1 MTAEPDEAIGVTESA
16 KAPAVL
22 SGGSLDRDGLWDL
35 WRRLTEEFRF
45 ARLARHLLRSRSGW
59 GLYGVDVISTLKST
73 PMGIGAG
80 AILAGLDTTQLTA
93 LLGIAR
99 INAARNEALWKL
111 AALFYVSGPVT
122 AILAS
127 FQIAPEFTRM
137 VMLGGGFGFA
147 LIIIGLSGS
156 LLGYYKI
163 NWRAGQVAALIELEL
178 VERAQIVMVS
188 APVSAE

>member
-1 MTAEPDEAIGVTESA
+1 MNAKPDVAMGGAVIA
-16 KAPAVL
+16 RAPAVA
-22 SGGSLDRDGLWDL
+22 SGGSLDRDGLWGV

-45 ARLARHLLRSRSGW
+45 ARLVRHLLRSKSGW

-73 PMGIGAG
+73 PMGISTGT
-80 AILAGLDTTQLTA
+80 ILAGLDTMQLTA

-99 INAARNEALWKL
+99 INAARNEALWKM

-137 VMLGGGFGFA
+137 VMLGGGFGFS

-156 LLGYYKI
+156 LLGYYTI
-163 NWRAGQVAALIELEL
+163 NWRAGQLAALIELEL
-178 VERAQIVMVS
+178 VERASAVMVS

>member
-1 MTAEPDEAIGVTESA
+1 MNAKPDVAMGGAVIA
-16 KAPAVL
+16 RAPAVA
-22 SGGSLDRDGLWDL
+22 SGGSLDRDGLWDV

-45 ARLARHLLRSRSGW
+45 ARLVRHLLRSKSGW

-73 PMGIGAG
+73 PMGISTGT
-80 AILAGLDTTQLTA
+80 ILAGLDTMQLTA

-99 INAARNEALWKL
+99 INAARNEALWKM

-137 VMLGGGFGFA
+137 VMLGGGFGFS

-156 LLGYYKI
+156 LLGYYTI
-163 NWRAGQVAALIELEL
+163 NWRAGQLAALIELEL
-178 VERAQIVMVS
+178 VERASAVMVS